1 VYRVAAVVLVLAAC
15 GNPASAPT
23 STTVTTTTA
32 TITTTTTSTT
42 TTTLA
47 RTTTTVATY
56 EIVVRVEDGEVD
68 GGGRVEVRQGSPV
81 RLTVEA
87 DVSDEVHVHGYDLR
101 ADVEPGRPAT
111 LEFVADIPGIFEVE
125 LEESH
130 LHLLEL
136 EVGP

>member
-1 VYRVAAVVLVLAAC
+1 MHRVAVLVLVLAAC

-23 STTVTTTTA
+23 STTATTLT
-32 TITTTTTSTT
+32 TTTTTSTST
-42 TTTLA
+42 TSTTLA
-47 RTTTTVATY
+47 PTTSTVPTH
-56 EIVVRVEDGEVD
+56 EIVVRVEDGQVE

-87 DVSDEVHVHGYDLR
+87 DLSEEVHVHGYDLR
-101 ADVEPGRPAT
+101 AEVEPGRPAT

-136 EVGP
+136 EVSP

>member
-1 VYRVAAVVLVLAAC
+1 VYRIAAVVLVLAAC
-15 GNPASAPT
+15 GNPASAT
-23 STTVTTTTA
+23 STTTTTTTTTVTTTS
-32 TITTTTTSTT
+32 TTSTT

-47 RTTTTVATY
+47 RTTPTVATQV
-56 EIVVRVEDGEVD
+56 IVVRVEDGEVE

-101 ADVEPGRPAT
+101 AEVEPGRPAT

-125 LEESH
+125 LEESQ
-130 LHLLEL
+130 LDLLEL
-136 EVGP
+136 EVSP

>member
-1 VYRVAAVVLVLAAC
+1 VYRIAAVVLVLAAC
-15 GNPASAPT
+15 GNPASATSTTATTT
-23 STTVTTTTA
+23 STTVTTTS
-32 TITTTTTSTT
+32 TTSTT

-47 RTTTTVATY
+47 PTTTTVATQV
-56 EIVVRVEDGEVD
+56 ILVRVEDGEVED
-68 GGGRVEVRQGSPV
+68 GGRVEVRQGSPV

-101 ADVEPGRPAT
+101 ADVEPGQPAT
-111 LEFVADIPGIFEVE
+111 LEFEAHIPGIFEVE

-136 EVGP
+136 EVSP

>member
-1 VYRVAAVVLVLAAC
+1 MHRVAVLVLVLAAC

-23 STTVTTTTA
+23 STTATTLT
-32 TITTTTTSTT
+32 TTTTTSTST
-42 TTTLA
+42 TSTTLA
-47 RTTTTVATY
+47 PTTSTVPTQG
-56 EIVVRVEDGEVD
+56 IVVRVEDGQVE
-68 GGGRVEVRQGSPV
+68 GGGRVGVRQGSPV

-87 DVSDEVHVHGYDLR
+87 DLSEEVHVHGYDLR
-101 ADVEPGRPAT
+101 AEVEPGRPAT

-136 EVGP
+136 EVSP